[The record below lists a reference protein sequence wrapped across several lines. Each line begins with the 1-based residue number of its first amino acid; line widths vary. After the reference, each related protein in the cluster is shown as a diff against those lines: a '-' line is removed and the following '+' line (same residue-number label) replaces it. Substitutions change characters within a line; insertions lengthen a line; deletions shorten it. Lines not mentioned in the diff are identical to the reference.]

1 MRTGISYADS
11 EPETHVQA
19 YCLLARYLENE
30 ERNVSYLLRKT
41 VWTGSWI
48 ITAYLQ
54 QGGSKPA
61 TSCMRCLDY
70 LSPWKPSDTLYHHG
84 HIVCTV

>member
-1 MRTGISYADS
+1 MRTGISYADG

-19 YCLLARYLENE
+19 YCLHARYSEHE
-30 ERNVSYLLRKT
+30 DRNASYLLRKT
-41 VWTGSWI
+41 VWTGNRI

-61 TSCMRCLDY
+61 ASCMRCLD
-70 LSPWKPSDTLYHHG
+70 
-84 HIVCTV
+84 